1 MHSLPRR
8 NAQHSSSQN
17 LRAVFGFNKDIQAG
31 VHDLTDVNR
40 QAVLCVSAHTGII
53 YDYENR
59 TQLLLQGH
67 CNAISATCVSADKK
81 FIVTADSAPSS
92 SVVRAIRIALC
103 PHLCTVGGGGR
114 GVCLRL

>member
-1 MHSLPRR
+1 MRLTVSLH
-8 NAQHSSSQN
+8 ALSVQN

-81 FIVTADSAPSS
+81 FIVTADSAPSP
-92 SVVRAIRIALC
+92 VRAADAANAC
-103 PHLCTVGGGGR
+103 S
-114 GVCLRL
+114 